1 MDIQNTKLCI
11 VNNLRQVVLTKFII
25 TVTSKKTMNK
35 LERKLKKM

>member
-11 VNNLRQVVLTKFII
+11 VSNLRQVVLTKFII